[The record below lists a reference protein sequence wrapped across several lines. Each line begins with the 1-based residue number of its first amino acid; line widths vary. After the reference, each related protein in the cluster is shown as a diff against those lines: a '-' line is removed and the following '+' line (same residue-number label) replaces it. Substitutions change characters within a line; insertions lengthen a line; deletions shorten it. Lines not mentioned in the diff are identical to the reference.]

1 MVKKLLVVFS
11 AMALIITAVG
21 AASAQ
26 MSRAD
31 APKTAT

>member
-1 MVKKLLVVFS
+1 MVKKFLVVFS

-26 MSRAD
+26 MTCAGTPRM
-31 APKTAT
+31 AT